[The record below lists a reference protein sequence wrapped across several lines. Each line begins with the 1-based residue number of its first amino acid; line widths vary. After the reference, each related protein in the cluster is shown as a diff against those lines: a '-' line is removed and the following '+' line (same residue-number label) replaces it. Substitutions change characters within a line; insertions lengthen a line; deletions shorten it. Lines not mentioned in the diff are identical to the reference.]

1 MTPSP
6 LSKNSGSVA
15 SWTASHQH
23 GFFFTL
29 VQRFDPHHPQGFR
42 VQFWGGGRLERWGAI
57 TAGHC
62 LSTWGRPWDAQAP
75 FCSTAVDPRFTS
87 SWLQPSHPGWTAGLV
102 GGGAPLGAG
111 KVDEVGQVTRAE
123 AKAGQGPQPQPPP
136 GTGPGWQDMRCR
148 HRRVRRTHSWGGAR
162 AGGPGAGA
170 GRPRGGPRGAPA
182 GTRRGGGPP
191 HGPPAARRGGRCAAA
206 AAPPPPPPRAG
217 PPCGVHGAWSVG
229 QPMKSWRGRRRG
241 GGDKWRTLEK
251 AGWGGVGPTRQ
262 GSFTPPSN
270 QPPCSCWG
278 CWSARHL
285 QMRMPEERP
294 QTKHIPGHSDNS
306 LPLNLTLRSV
316 SNGPDCRLW
325 WQTRP
330 LLKMQFDF
338 AQLRTS
344 LIYFDLNV
352 QKITRLSV
360 NNGA

>member
-1 MTPSP
+1 MQAPPGQAHTQ
-6 LSKNSGSVA
+6 LGRCKGGWA
-15 SWTASHQH
+15 
-23 GFFFTL
+23 
-29 VQRFDPHHPQGFR
+29 
-42 VQFWGGGRLERWGAI
+42 GGR
-57 TAGHC
+57 
-62 LSTWGRPWDAQAP
+62 GRAA
-75 FCSTAVDPRFTS
+75 
-87 SWLQPSHPGWTAGLV
+87 
-102 GGGAPLGAG
+102 
-111 KVDEVGQVTRAE
+111 
-123 AKAGQGPQPQPPP
+123 
-136 GTGPGWQDMRCR
+136 
-148 HRRVRRTHSWGGAR
+148 
-162 AGGPGAGA
+162 A
-170 GRPRGGPRGAPA
+170 GRPARR
-182 GTRRGGGPP
+182 TRRNAPRRGTPARSASGATRRPLRSCGSASTASPTSGPP
-191 HGPPAARRGGRCAAA
+191 LRCARR
-206 AAPPPPPPRAG
+206 
-217 PPCGVHGAWSVG
+217 VE
-229 QPMKSWRGRRRG
+229 RGTTHEELEGTPAG

-262 GSFTPPSN
+262 GPFTPPSN

-325 WQTRP
+325 WQARP